1 VTQRQTPRSAIIGA
15 GMVGAVHAHAVHRAG
30 GQLAAI
36 AASTPHT
43 SELAATRL
51 GAERS
56 ATPEEIF
63 AAGDV
68 DVVHICTPN
77 NQHLEQTLA
86 ALAAGKHVICEKPL
100 ATTVADA
107 QALADAAAAAG
118 TVAAVSFIY
127 RFYPMVREARHRLS
141 EASVWLLHGGYVQDH
156 QAKSDPTGWR
166 SDPAQSGVS
175 ATFADIGSHWCDL
188 AEFVT
193 DQRITEVMA
202 AEASAPRGS
211 VRQDDGAVVAFRTDR
226 GAIGTVTVSQSSP
239 GRKNQLAFSFDA
251 RDIAIQF
258 DGERPDELVIGGL
271 TSTTL
276 LLRDAAVL
284 DPAAARY
291 SLLPAG
297 HPQGYQDCFNAF
309 VADVYEAVRTGATPD
324 GLPQFVDGV
333 RAATIHAAVAASIAD
348 HAWAAVAAPQPS
360 APPAGAHR

>member
-1 VTQRQTPRSAIIGA
+1 
-15 GMVGAVHAHAVHRAG
+15 MVGAVHAHAVHRAG

-43 SELAATRL
+43 SALAAARL
-51 GAERS
+51 GAERP
-56 ATPEEIF
+56 ATPDEIF
-63 AAGDV
+63 AATDV

-77 NQHLEQTLA
+77 NLHLEQALA
-86 ALAAGKHVICEKPL
+86 ALSAGKHVICEKPL

-107 QALADAAAAAG
+107 QTLATAATKAG

-127 RFYPMVREARHRLS
+127 RFYPMVREARQRLS
-141 EASVWLLHGGYVQDH
+141 GAAVWLLHGGYIQDH
-156 QAKSDPTGWR
+156 QAKSDPAGWR

-193 DQRITEVMA
+193 GQRITEVLA

-211 VRQDDGAVVAFRTDR
+211 VRQDDGAVVAFRTDHS
-226 GAIGTVTVSQSSP
+226 AIGTVTVSQSSP

-251 RDIAIQF
+251 RDVAIQF
-258 DGERPDELVIGGL
+258 DGERPDELIIGGL
-271 TSTTL
+271 SSTTL
-276 LLRDAAVL
+276 LLRDAVVL

-297 HPQGYQDCFNAF
+297 HPQGYQDCFNSF
-309 VADVYEAVRTGATPD
+309 VADVYDAVRTGTAPE
-324 GLPQFVDGV
+324 GLPQFADGV
-333 RAATIHAAVAASIAD
+333 RAATIHAAVAASVTD
-348 HAWAAVAAPQPS
+348 RCWTDVAPHDPTT
-360 APPAGAHR
+360 PASGTRR